1 MPAKSARQYA
11 AALVG
16 YVCVGLVFAWP
27 LPVQLKDAL
36 PGYPGGDTGVYV
48 WNLWVFRHELVEHGR
63 FPFFTSEIL
72 ALNPGAP
79 LTSHNYTTLANVLA
93 FPLLPLLG
101 TVATYNVL
109 LIASGVASA
118 FAGFVLCRRLSGDN
132 AAAWIG
138 GLLFGFSPFMTARSM
153 SHFSLVQAAAL
164 PAFALA
170 LDRVC
175 ESPSNRRAA
184 VAGGLV
190 AVAFLCD
197 PYYAV
202 YCLMMA
208 AYAAIWMAV
217 TVERGAA
224 RAAPAT
230 VRLAVN
236 FALMCVAGLVAG
248 IVLRGGGRVDIFG
261 IRVSITHLYTPMLVL
276 TVLALARLWIALR
289 PRIAWAPTVLGPHL
303 RTAAVAAATCI
314 LVLSPVLTVMAAH
327 IGERQWMAPRT
338 LWRSS
343 PAGIDLLAF
352 LVPNPT
358 SSWLGWIAAA
368 WTATAQGGFDEN
380 VAAIPWTATFTVAIA
395 LLYAGGRLPKY
406 WTVFTAAAALLALGP
421 FIQIAGWQSHVP
433 TPWAILR
440 YLPIVGAAR
449 MPQRF
454 TVLVMLG
461 AAVLLTFAVRALRTR
476 SRRGWVPL
484 TAVTSC
490 LLLELVP
497 APRELHPVR
506 IPTFYERI
514 IAADPRPVRVI
525 TLPFGLRDGTI
536 SYGDF
541 SAAAQFYQTVHQK
554 PLVGG
559 YLSRLPRRGIESYR
573 QSHRLAVLMD
583 LSAGR
588 PVSAHRMERAIE
600 RAHIYP
606 PRLDIGYVVVDTG
619 RVSSQLL
626 AYARA
631 AFDLEFV
638 TQEGNQALYRTPY
651 ATGASRRSSLLD
663 KSPSDHR

>member
-1 MPAKSARQYA
+1 MPASSARQHA
-11 AALVG
+11 AALLG
-16 YVCVGLVFAWP
+16 YVCVAFVFAWP
-27 LPVQLKDAL
+27 LPARLADAL

-48 WNLWVFRHELVEHGR
+48 WNLWVFRHEIVEHGR
-63 FPFFTSEIL
+63 FPFYTFEIL
-72 ALNPGAP
+72 ALNSGAP

-93 FPLLPLLG
+93 FPMLPLLG
-101 TVATYNVL
+101 TVATYNLL
-109 LIASGVASA
+109 LIASGIASA

-132 AAAWIG
+132 AAAWVG

-170 LDRVC
+170 LDRVR

-184 VAGGLV
+184 VAGALV

-230 VRLAVN
+230 LRLAVN

-248 IVLRGGGRVDIFG
+248 IILRGGGRVEFFG
-261 IRVSITHLYTPMLVL
+261 VRLSITRLYTPMLVL
-276 TVLALARLWIALR
+276 TVLALARMWIALR
-289 PRIAWAPTVLGPHL
+289 PRVAWASAPLGPHL
-303 RTAAVAAATCI
+303 RAAAVAAAACV
-314 LVLSPVLTVMAAH
+314 LVLSPVLTVMAEH
-327 IGERQWMAPRT
+327 IGERQWMGPRT

-343 PAGIDLLAF
+343 PSGIDLLAF

-368 WTATAQGGFDEN
+368 WTASARGGFDEN
-380 VAAIPWTATFTVAIA
+380 VAAIPWTATFAVAIA
-395 LLYAGGRLPKY
+395 LLYAGLRLPKY
-406 WTVFTAAAALLALGP
+406 WTVFTAGSALLALGP

-449 MPQRF
+449 MPQRM

-461 AAVLLTFAVRALRTR
+461 AAVLLTFAVRALRARAT
-476 SRRGWVPL
+476 RGWLPV
-484 TAVTSC
+484 TAVAAC
-490 LLLELVP
+490 LILELVP
-497 APRELHPVR
+497 APREVHTVR

-514 IAADPRPVRVI
+514 IAADPRPVRVL

-541 SAAAQFYQTVHQK
+541 SAVTQFYQTVHEK
-554 PLVGG
+554 PLLGG
-559 YLSRLPRRGIESYR
+559 YLSRLPRRGIEPYQR
-573 QSHRLAVLMD
+573 AHRLAVLMD

-588 PVSAHRMERAIE
+588 PVSAERLERAIE

-606 PRLDIGYVVVDTG
+606 PRLNIGYVVVDTG
-619 RVSSQLL
+619 RVSPQLL
-626 AYARA
+626 AYARS

-638 TQEGNQALYRTPY
+638 TQEGNQALYRTPE
-651 ATGASRRSSLLD
+651 ATGSSRRPSMLD
-663 KSPSDHR
+663 KPEAVR